1 MRSSIRIW
9 SLALIVNAPI
19 VTAAEVTL
27 QNDALVDNSQATLV
41 LGFASGEKAAAW
53 LTSSCSGNMV
63 AVDVLW
69 RSLHGGAPQVIE
81 QAIEISNAGT
91 PFPNPG
97 TLLQSID
104 GPVLTDGVI
113 NEYRYLDDQSTIPLS
128 VPVLQGQTYVVAF
141 VFDTAPDPAEGPTVV
156 ADTGCQANKNAL
168 FGDIGAGNNWYN
180 ACSLGVTGDWVIR
193 AVVNCQATLPSA
205 DVSVTLAAAPALY
218 TPGMGLDYTITI
230 GNAGPADSPNT
241 TVVDVLPAGYTG
253 AGWTCNPSGGAV
265 CTLGASGS
273 GNITGAVSVPAAG
286 QIVFNVTGSVANGT
300 TGVLSNSATTVVG
313 SPASD
318 PNASNNTATVTTP
331 PISDRIFADSF
342 EGG

>member
-113 NEYRYLDDQSTIPLS
+113 NEYRYLDDQSTIPLN

-180 ACSLGVTGDWVIR
+180 ACSLGVT
-193 AVVNCQATLPSA
+193 
-205 DVSVTLAAAPALY
+205 
-218 TPGMGLDYTITI
+218 
-230 GNAGPADSPNT
+230 
-241 TVVDVLPAGYTG
+241 
-253 AGWTCNPSGGAV
+253 
-265 CTLGASGS
+265 
-273 GNITGAVSVPAAG
+273 
-286 QIVFNVTGSVANGT
+286 
-300 TGVLSNSATTVVG
+300 
-313 SPASD
+313 
-318 PNASNNTATVTTP
+318 
-331 PISDRIFADSF
+331 
-342 EGG
+342 